1 MNFRVF
7 KFLLMFVTIVILTVF
22 SHIRHSKGYVN
33 LNNIKLIESQFKF
46 ISIDS
51 VNKLLKQINP
61 NLSTHTKRDLNL
73 KLYENV
79 LNNNDLIEKADVS
92 INLEN
97 TIQVSLVERDP
108 VFRILNKDSYID
120 SNGSFMPLST
130 VFSEKLPIVL
140 GNIRT
145 EDYKKLGDIG
155 NFIKNDSF
163 FNNHISGLKMDNNFL
178 LFFVKKYS
186 YKLKIGYSKNIEKN
200 FIKYKVF
207 YNSVNDSILRN
218 ISIVNLN
225 FNNQVVVEK

>member
-7 KFLLMFVTIVILTVF
+7 KFSLILVTVVVLTVF
-22 SHIRHSKGYVN
+22 SHIRHSNGYVN
-33 LNNIKLIESQFKF
+33 LNNIKLIESQLKF
-46 ISIDS
+46 ISMDS

-61 NLSTHTKRDLNL
+61 NLSTHLKRDLNL
-73 KLYENV
+73 RIYENV

-108 VFRILNKDSYID
+108 VFRILNKESYID
-120 SNGSFMPLST
+120 RKGGSMPLST
-130 VFSEKLPIVL
+130 VFSEKIPIIL
-140 GNIRT
+140 GDIRT

-186 YKLKIGYSKNIEKN
+186 YKLKIGFSKNIEKN

-207 YNSVNDSILRN
+207 YNSVDDSILRN
-218 ISIVNLN
+218 ISVVNLD